1 MLLPHDMLERLLNI
15 KEVSIP
21 MIKERRLG
29 INPEQII
36 PHKLLQKQLTI
47 PLPLLTHP
55 TPPLNPPPLN
65 PNNIIPIQNDT
76 FGTLEHN
83 LVEVF
88 QKGSFLPQLGVGATG
103 GATVGGFYD
112 PVEDFVQVLEAL
124 EQLRT
129 ANVEFD
135 DYAAQLGGFL
145 SGGLQLVLTLLQQ
158 ADVLLR
164 CRRLD

>member
-1 MLLPHDMLERLLNI
+1 MLERLLNI

-36 PHKLLQKQLTI
+36 PHKLLQKQLTL

-55 TPPLNPPPLN
+55 TPPLN

-129 ANVEFD
+129 ADVEFE
-135 DYAAQLGGFL
+135 DYAA
-145 SGGLQLVLTLLQQ
+145 
-158 ADVLLR
+158 
-164 CRRLD
+164 